1 MKEDL
6 KVFAASFVT
15 LASLMF
21 TWVVI
26 AGPAPASLLSSSPPS
41 HTPAPTVTNSVMWT
55 NRITGLLLSTNTC
68 WSIPDSYRKE
78 VEDYWKNGTSN
89 FPTTEVVNYITNY
102 LGTENLFALYAMTN
116 VWWSVMTNYALPF
129 QFKSAEDVFEY
140 VRTNKIAWSNYE
152 ASVKE

>member
-26 AGPAPASLLSSSPPS
+26 AGPAPASLSPPS
-41 HTPAPTVTNSVMWT
+41 HTPAPIVTNSVMWT

-102 LGTENLFALYAMTN
+102 IGAESLFSFYAVTNLMCSDTN
-116 VWWSVMTNYALPF
+116 FYLPF